1 MGVIEASDRA
11 WKGVQMTDE
20 RHGAAEWLRG
30 IIGRYKDEADGFS
43 RGCSAMVK
51 MFGIDCKEE
60 TCRDCMIKMVTAIA
74 DRIDAERA
82 LPEDVEWPRFEDGGI
97 VRIGDELE
105 FEGKT
110 MLVGDAIFYA
120 DGWALWC
127 DREDMNGRLYGKYGE
142 RVKRPAPEV
151 LDADGVPIEVGDTVY
166 LRGNG
171 REGKVVGFYEDEG
184 ETWVSVS
191 YELGSDRMTVNTD
204 CKALT
209 HERPDSWEKLEED
222 ARKTA
227 CNYAPAPRDEDGL
240 TTCDGCRFQKSE
252 SCSNEM
258 TIDLVER
265 AKKLAGIEEEARND

>member
-110 MLVGDAIFYA
+110 MLVGDAIFY
-120 DGWALWC
+120 
-127 DREDMNGRLYGKYGE
+127 
-142 RVKRPAPEV
+142 
-151 LDADGVPIEVGDTVY
+151 ADGVPIEVGDTVY

>member
-191 YELGSDRMTVNTD
+191 YELGIDRMTVNTD

-227 CNYAPAPRDEDGL
+227 CNYAPAPRDEAGL
-240 TTCDGCRFQKSE
+240 TTCDGCRFQNSE